1 MRGMESGKR
10 SILSV
15 IDEYFGTY
23 GDLVDIKLGPV
34 RIFLT
39 RNPEHIR
46 HCLQE
51 NHMNFG
57 RSISYK
63 FLAYFLG
70 QGLLTSEGD
79 LWRKQ
84 RRLAQ
89 PAFHRQKI
97 AGFGSIISRAGDEL
111 IKSWENKTN
120 CSLSEEMSHVA
131 LAIVSRALFG
141 TDLHD
146 ESEAIGRALAIAL
159 DEVNRRSISLL
170 NPPMFLPTKRNRAYR
185 ASVSEMDR
193 IAYNIIEN
201 REMKQAQQASAGTE
215 SSPEDLLGMFLAAR
229 DAESGEAM
237 SRKQIRDELIT
248 MIMAGH
254 ETTANALCWTIY
266 LLMKHPE
273 IDSRLRAE
281 IQTIGSDV
289 SLEDLARVPY
299 LQMVIEES
307 MRLFPP
313 VPGLERLALGDAEL
327 GGVKIPKGSIVNL
340 VTFAAHRHPG
350 FWDNAESFK
359 PERFATA
366 NASMRR
372 DQYFPFGGGPRMCI
386 GNHFAMLEAQILL
399 VKILRAYRFEFAG
412 EEPLPQI
419 QVTLRP
425 HNGMPVKL
433 VRI

>member
-1 MRGMESGKR
+1 MQSGRR

-15 IDEYFGTY
+15 IDEYFDGY

-51 NHMNFG
+51 NHMSYG

-70 QGLLTSEGD
+70 QGLLTSEGE

-97 AGFGSIISRAGDEL
+97 AGFATIIAGAGDEM
-111 IKSWENKTN
+111 IASWANKTT
-120 CSLSEEMSHVA
+120 CSLSEEMSHVT

-141 TDLHD
+141 TDLKN
-146 ESEAIGRALAIAL
+146 ESEAIGRALTIAL
-159 DEVNRRSISLL
+159 DEVNRRSISIV
-170 NPPMFLPTKRNRAYR
+170 NPPMFLPTARNRNYR
-185 ASVSEMDR
+185 GAVAEMDR
-193 IAYNIIEN
+193 IAYGIIEN
-201 REMKQAQQASAGTE
+201 RKRTMEAQGDSSEASN
-215 SSPEDLLGMFLAAR
+215 DLLGMFLSAR
-229 DAESGEAM
+229 DADTGEAM
-237 SRKQIRDELIT
+237 SNKQLRDELLT

-254 ETTANALCWTIY
+254 ETTANALVWTIY
-266 LLMKHPE
+266 LLLKHPE
-273 IDSRLRAE
+273 VQARLRTE
-281 IQTIGSDV
+281 IEAIDNDV
-289 SLEDLARVPY
+289 SLEGLARVPY
-299 LQMVIEES
+299 LQTVIEES

-313 VPGLERLALGDAEL
+313 VPGLERLALRDGEL
-327 GGVKIPKGSIVNL
+327 GGVKIPKGSVVNL
-340 VTFAAHRHPG
+340 VTYSAHRHPN
-350 FWDNAESFK
+350 FWDDPESFK
-359 PERFATA
+359 PERFAGA
-366 NASMRR
+366 NASLRR
-372 DQYFPFGGGPRMCI
+372 DQYFPFGGGPRLCI

-399 VKILRAYRFEFAG
+399 VKMLRSYRFEFAG
-412 EEPLPQI
+412 EEPIPQI

-425 HNGMPVKL
+425 HNGMPVRL
-433 VRI
+433 IRL